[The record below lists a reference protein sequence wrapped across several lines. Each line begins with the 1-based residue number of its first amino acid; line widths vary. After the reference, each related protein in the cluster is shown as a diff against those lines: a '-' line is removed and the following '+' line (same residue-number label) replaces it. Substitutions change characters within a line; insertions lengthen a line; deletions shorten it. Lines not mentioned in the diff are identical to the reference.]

1 MVPGALKMTGQ
12 LVDPRGVRFGG
23 ALTAATAAVAAWLG
37 AWWAAAP
44 VAVVLFAAAFGGPR
58 WNLWAWI
65 YRGTLHPRLGP
76 PDYREP
82 ETPPRFANLLGGLGL
97 AGAAVAFAVGG
108 WLVGVVLAVVV
119 AALALVNA
127 ATGFCL
133 GCRLYGL
140 LGRAN
145 PFSRLLGAR

>member
-1 MVPGALKMTGQ
+1 MPAD

-23 ALTAATAAVAAWLG
+23 ALTATTAAAAAWLG

-44 VAVVLFAAAFGGPR
+44 VAVILLAAAFGGLR

-65 YRGTLHPRLGP
+65 YRGTLGARIGP
-76 PDYREP
+76 PEYREP
-82 ETPPRFANLLGGLGL
+82 ETPPRFASLLGGVGL
-97 AGAAVAFAVGG
+97 TGAAVAFALGG
-108 WLVGVVLAVVV
+108 WLVGVIVALGVASL
-119 AALALVNA
+119 AALNA
-127 ATGFCL
+127 ATGFCV

-145 PFSRLLGAR
+145 PFSRLLGVR

>member
-1 MVPGALKMTGQ
+1 MPTD

-23 ALTAATAAVAAWLG
+23 ALTALTAAAAAWIG
-37 AWWAAAP
+37 AWWAAASI
-44 VAVVLFAAAFGGPR
+44 AVVLFAAAFGGPR

-65 YRGTLHPRLGP
+65 YRGTVAPRLDAP
-76 PDYREP
+76 AYREP
-82 ETPPRFANLLGGLGL
+82 ETPPRFANLLGGVGL
-97 AGAAVAFAVGG
+97 AGAATAFAAGAWIAGVAFALIVGT
-108 WLVGVVLAVVV
+108 L
-119 AALALVNA
+119 AALNA